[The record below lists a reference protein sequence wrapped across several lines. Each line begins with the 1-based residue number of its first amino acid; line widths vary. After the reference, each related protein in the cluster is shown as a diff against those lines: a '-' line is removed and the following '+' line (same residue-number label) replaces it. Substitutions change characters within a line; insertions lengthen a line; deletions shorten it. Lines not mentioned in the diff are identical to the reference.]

1 MKIIPP
7 ESQDIDIS
15 HSSFVVSKALQE
27 NRSKSFRNRFLDLAR
42 NSSVLKEIICNGCAA
57 CTVVLSRVGYFIPL
71 PGFDRKTPQD
81 NYLSFFLWF
90 CWNCVSLEQR
100 SQAFALPAWAQ
111 STK

>member
-27 NRSKSFRNRFLDLAR
+27 NRPKSFRNRFLDLAR

-81 NYLSFFLWF
+81 NYLSFFSGFVGALSRSSIL
-90 CWNCVSLEQR
+90 CEDAKGSLDGH
-100 SQAFALPAWAQ
+100 A
-111 STK
+111 

>member
-27 NRSKSFRNRFLDLAR
+27 NRPKSFRNRFLDLDR

-81 NYLSFFLWF
+81 YLSFFSGFVGAL
-90 CWNCVSLEQR
+90 SR
-100 SQAFALPAWAQ
+100 SSILCEDAKGSIDGHA
-111 STK
+111 